1 MEFKTLSRDYV
12 YRGKVI
18 NLRRDTLR
26 IKDKDAVWEVV
37 ESPNAVTVIPIL
49 PDHRVVLIKQY
60 RYVIDTELIELP
72 AGTLEKGE
80 SPEMAAVR
88 ELQEETGYTA
98 KEVIK
103 LAEFYTIPGLG
114 TELMHLYIAKGLT
127 RGRTSFDEH
136 EKITPI
142 IMDKSQIISAIKC
155 GRIQD
160 GKTLVGLMFYLFGQ
174 ELK

>member
-26 IKDKDAVWEVV
+26 IKGKDAVWEVV